1 MGAVGRRPLAWVAA
15 IVLLL
20 EGVGA
25 VFVNG
30 VLATVAGNQRMSLAG
45 LDPDAMVVGTWVTGG
60 VLGLYLALC
69 AGLLVRTALRDR
81 APGLFGRIL
90 LITCAVAHGV
100 LAALAVGL
108 VGWDAFAFMMVV
120 AGLLVLILLGYGSE
134 PGRRPAAPA

>member
-1 MGAVGRRPLAWVAA
+1 MGRRPLAWVAA

-20 EGVGA
+20 EGVGT
-25 VFVNG
+25 VLVNG
-30 VLATVAGNQRMSLAG
+30 VLATVVGNQRMSLGG
-45 LDPDAMVVGTWVTGG
+45 LDPGAVSVGTWVTGG

-69 AGLLVRTALRDR
+69 AVLLARTALRDR
-81 APGLFGRIL
+81 APGRVGRIL

-120 AGLLVLILLGYGSE
+120 AGLLVLILIEYE